1 MLRSVTRRT
10 ARVRLP
16 IAGLAIALA
25 ATLSGCGLLGGDD
38 DSAGSGSTGAGGL
51 EKTKIRIGTI
61 PVVDIAPLHYAIEQ
75 GYFKEE
81 GLEVETV
88 VQPNGA
94 AAINGIMSG
103 DLDIT
108 FSTYAATFTAQ
119 SQGVAEFKVVADA
132 LAAKANHLMV
142 VATPNSSVKKATD
155 LPGKKIAIT
164 AKNTFTDLAPMAVM
178 KVQGIDYAQIQW
190 IPMPLPEMLPAM
202 TKGEVDAAV
211 VVEPWVTKAMKE
223 AGAIP
228 VLDAASG
235 PTAELPMSGY
245 MAVGGA
251 GKFATTSP
259 NTIAAFQRALAKAQ
273 AQGTDRTKMEPMFV
287 KYAKLDEA
295 TAKLVTISTYSTN
308 LEPKRI
314 QRTANL
320 LEEFGAIQG
329 HLDVSTMIIGAPA
342 SG

>member
-16 IAGLAIALA
+16 IAGLAVALA
-25 ATLSGCGLLGGDD
+25 ATLTGCGLLGGDD
-38 DSAGSGSTGAGGL
+38 EGAAPASGSGGL
-51 EKTKIRIGTI
+51 EKTKIKVGTI
-61 PVVDIAPLHYAIEQ
+61 PVVDVAPLHYAIEQ

-88 VQPNGA
+88 VQPNGQA
-94 AAINGIMSG
+94 AVTGIMNGS
-103 DLDIT
+103 LDIT

-119 SQGVAEFKVVADA
+119 SQGVADFKIVADG

-178 KVQGIDYAQIQW
+178 KVQGIDYKEIDW
-190 IPMPLPEMLPAM
+190 IPMALPDMLGAM
-202 TKGEVDAAV
+202 TKGDVDAAV
-211 VVEPWVTKAMKE
+211 VVEPFVTMAMKE
-223 AGAIP
+223 AGAVP

-245 MAVGGA
+245 IAVGGA
-251 GKFATTSP
+251 GKFASSSP
-259 NTIAAFQRALAKAQ
+259 NTIAAFQRAMAKAHSES
-273 AQGTDRTKMEPMFV
+273 GDRTKMEPMFV
-287 KYAKLDEA
+287 KYARLDEN
-295 TAKLVTISTYSTN
+295 TAKLVTISTYSTR
-308 LEPKRI
+308 LEPNRI

-329 HLDVSTMIIGAPA
+329 HLDVAPMIINSAATG
-342 SG
+342 

>member
-25 ATLSGCGLLGGDD
+25 ATLTGCGLLGGDD
-38 DSAGSGSTGAGGL
+38 DSGSGANPGAGGL
-51 EKTKIRIGTI
+51 EKTKIKIGTI

-75 GYFKEE
+75 GYFKDE

-88 VQPNGA
+88 VQPNGQ
-94 AAINGIMSG
+94 AAIQGIMSG

-119 SQGVAEFKVVADA
+119 SQRVADFKVVADG

-142 VATPNSSVKKATD
+142 VATPNSPVKKAAD

-178 KVQGIDYAQIQW
+178 KVQGIDYQQIQW
-190 IPMPLPEMLPAM
+190 IPMALPDMLGAM
-202 TKGEVDAAV
+202 TKGDVDAAV

-245 MAVGGA
+245 MAVAGA

-273 AQGTDRTKMEPMFV
+273 AQGTDRSKMEPMFV
-287 KYAKLDEA
+287 KYAKLDES

-308 LEPKRI
+308 LEPNRI

-329 HLDVSTMIIGAPA
+329 HLDVTPMIISAPA